1 MIKNIIKT
9 TALFLATTIIYIGV
23 SLGQGLISTTETI
36 NKDMVITAH
45 RGGAGYGNEN
55 TISCIKRSLDAGI
68 KSIEI
73 DVHLTS
79 DSHIIVCH
87 DETVDRTTNGKGK
100 IHEMTFEQIK
110 ELRIIDENGNAT
122 EESLPELH
130 DVLELIDG
138 KAHLLLEIKNKNKR
152 VGPLEHAVID
162 ELKRYNALPWV
173 TVQSFGDKT
182 LETIHDIDPNI
193 RLEKLAF
200 FRFMGLP
207 LIFDGGLSFFSF
219 KKYDYIESMN
229 LFHGGASKAFV
240 NKLHKNNIK
249 VRVWTVNE
257 LSKTPKADID
267 GIITDYPDIFIKE
280 NL

>member
-1 MIKNIIKT
+1 MVQHKGDLGSDIHTVQVQDDVVI
-9 TALFLATTIIYIGV
+9 APELA
-23 SLGQGLISTTETI
+23 
-36 NKDMVITAH
+36 N
-45 RGGAGYGNEN
+45 GA
-55 TISCIKRSLDAGI
+55 AGI
-68 KSIEI
+68 G
-73 DVHLTS
+73 DAVHFGEVFDLTFTGC
-79 DSHIIVCH
+79 DNA
-87 DETVDRTTNGKGK
+87 VDRTTNGKGK